1 MKRAIALI
9 LGMAAILFSG
19 VLYAADAVYVGAVTP
34 LTGKL
39 SAYGEGFQKA
49 MLLALDEVNASGGI
63 NGKPM
68 KILFEDN
75 QSTAKDSVSAMQKLI
90 TIDHVPVIF
99 GPAASSNFLA
109 VCPVAEKNKT
119 ILIAAESAAAEITH
133 CGRYVFRVFPSD
145 SLQGI
150 GAADLTKS
158 LEYPEVVLTY
168 VTNDWGV
175 GLADV
180 FKKEYLKH
188 GGKIIDTVPH
198 QEGKTDYRSE
208 LLRIARHSPKAVVN
222 LTYFKEGA
230 TMLKQAYEAGMKTQW
245 IMGSASKSPKL
256 VELAGETA
264 EGVIGTYPAFSQE
277 TKQYKAFKAAWDKKY
292 PGQKIPIFGE
302 YNYDMVKLT
311 AKALSAV
318 QKPTPDNIAE
328 SLMKTSK
335 GYVGVTGDKTFDAN
349 GDVGAQY
356 GRWTVKKGEIVDYK

>member
-1 MKRAIALI
+1 
-9 LGMAAILFSG
+9 
-19 VLYAADAVYVGAVTP
+19 VGSVTP

-109 VCPVAEKNKT
+109 VCPIAEKNKT
-119 ILIAAESAAAEITH
+119 VLIAAESAAAEITH

-145 SLQGI
+145 ALQGI
-150 GAADLTKS
+150 GAAELTKS
-158 LEYPEVVLTY
+158 LGYPEVVLTY

-180 FKKEYLKH
+180 FKKEYIKR

-208 LLRIARHSPKAVVN
+208 LLRIARHAPRAVVN

-264 EGVIGTYPAFSQE
+264 VGVIGTYPTFSQE

-311 AKALSAV
+311 AKALSDV
-318 QKPTPDNIAE
+318 QNLTPDNIVE
-328 SLMKTSK
+328 SLIKSSK
-335 GYVGVTGDKTFDAN
+335 GYIGVTGNKTFDAN